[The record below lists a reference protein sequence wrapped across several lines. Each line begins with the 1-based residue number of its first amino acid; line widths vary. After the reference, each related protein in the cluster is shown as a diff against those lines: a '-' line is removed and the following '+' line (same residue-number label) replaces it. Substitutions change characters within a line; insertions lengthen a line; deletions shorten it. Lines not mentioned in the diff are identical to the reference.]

1 MPVSSSPE
9 FKGPQLVVA
18 LEQIAREM
26 RESLGRVIADVSVA
40 GLGPAALA
48 RQLGIHVLLASRTL
62 RAVASASDF
71 QTLLELPSPTGLS
84 KFIDAAAPFA
94 TPISIQGA
102 NQAVDRLRE
111 IIRAYPGGRQALLS
125 AVSGWTPEAR
135 PKREYA
141 AKYGLHQ
148 GAADLVGLEVRTNIW
163 VEIRLPD
170 PTGRHDLIAA
180 LGRTIGLRRLR
191 VGNPFLMYLCRST
204 PTVQTGVGQ
213 YRLDGKPITGAI
225 EDVMMPEFCSVPAA
239 PIKMDLR
246 PDGTMTFVLDGDEPA
261 LNTDCTVAWG
271 SLWHTPPTVKAPRLL
286 GVDAFT
292 CRMPSRRVVWDI
304 LVHRDLHDGCE
315 PAIFA
320 RHQAITP
327 DCTSVL
333 DPAFSINLID
343 LGVRFRGLE
352 QGLEGMALDDVP
364 DHQHMIERAME
375 LLEQNPGDYV
385 AYRAECDFPPLF
397 VKFECPWPF
406 AAGHGDRPKTPR

>member
-1 MPVSSSPE
+1 M
-9 FKGPQLVVA
+9 
-18 LEQIAREM
+18 
-26 RESLGRVIADVSVA
+26 IADVSMA

-48 RQLGIHVLLASRTL
+48 RQLNIHVQLASRTL
-62 RAVASASDF
+62 RAVACESDF
-71 QTLLELPSPTGLS
+71 QTLLELPSPTGLR
-84 KFIDAAAPFA
+84 KLIDAAATSA
-94 TPISIQGA
+94 TPGSIQDV

-148 GAADLVGLEVRTNIW
+148 GAADLVGLEVRANIW
-163 VEIRLPD
+163 IEIRLPD
-170 PTGRHDLIAA
+170 PTGRRDLIAA
-180 LGRTIGLRRLR
+180 LGRNIGLRRLR
-191 VGNPFLMYLCRST
+191 VGNPFLMYLCRAT
-204 PTVQTGVGQ
+204 PTADASVGQ

-225 EDVMMPEFCSVPAA
+225 EDVMMHEFCSVPAA
-239 PIKMDLR
+239 PIKMALGA
-246 PDGTMTFVLDGDEPA
+246 DGTMKFVLDGDEPA
-261 LNTDCTVAWG
+261 INTDCTVAWG
-271 SLWHTPPTVKAPRLL
+271 SLWHTPPTVKAPREL

-292 CRMPSRRVVWDI
+292 CRVPSRRAVWDI

-333 DPAFSINLID
+333 DPAFSVNLID
-343 LGVRFRGLE
+343 LDVSFQSLGRGLE
-352 QGLEGMALDDVP
+352 SMALNDVP
-364 DHQHMIERAME
+364 DHQRMIERAME
-375 LLEQNPGDYV
+375 LLGQNPDDYV
-385 AYRAECDFPPLF
+385 AFRAECDFPPLF

-406 AAGHGDRPKTPR
+406 ADGHGLPASPGKA